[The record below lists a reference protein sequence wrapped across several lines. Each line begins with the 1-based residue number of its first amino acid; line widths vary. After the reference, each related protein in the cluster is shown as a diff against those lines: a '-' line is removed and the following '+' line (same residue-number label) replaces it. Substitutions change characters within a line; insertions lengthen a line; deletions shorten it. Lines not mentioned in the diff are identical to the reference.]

1 MITRKTKRAFVAS
14 LTVAGFIAAGFTAPA
29 HAARSTVV
37 IHETNAFTSLNNGT
51 PDTNLTTNADIAY
64 VSGAGFNYYD
74 DHKTLV
80 QNTTFGTYAITK
92 NSAKDFRVTYTIK
105 AGRLWSDGTPITAV
119 DLLLSH
125 VLASSEYSIKAG
137 LGDPGDAKVS
147 PAFNSLGYGGTY
159 DDNIVGLPT
168 LSADKMSLTLQYKNP
183 IPNWDLYGPGP
194 SPVHTLIEMANG
206 KKALG
211 TVAENN
217 AATDAFLKAVTSN
230 DTATLKKIAKIW
242 SNDYNI
248 TQIDA
253 STNPLLL
260 VSNGGYIVSSAI
272 TNQSLTLKKNEKYNS
287 GPAIQGG
294 IDTLI
299 FRFIA
304 DGTAASQALAN
315 GEIDLYSGQA
325 TADAVTQLKAIKG
338 VSVANGTSACYEH
351 IDLRTGATFGTTS
364 TYNGPFSDK
373 SAAGKDLRKAFL
385 LAYPRE
391 EIVSK
396 IVVPV
401 NSAAVVP
408 SSTFVLPGQTNYS
421 KITSGNG
428 SAVYSAGTQAD
439 RTAQALRLVKK
450 YYPTASAT
458 NAVVKVNLMVPA
470 SNARR
475 AAEAALVVPA
485 LKKAGFDV
493 TASVTAGWSGK
504 LNDSSFDAEF
514 YAWCPSSVTQAGTNA
529 NFASDGT
536 NNHMGWNIPTLDA
549 VLKQLQNKL
558 PDASVDA
565 KIIEA
570 ERIINQN
577 ALTAAIFQHPA
588 VTAYNSTLKNVKPAP
603 LSPNLVWNYWEW
615 SY

>member
-1 MITRKTKRAFVAS
+1 MNTRLTKRSFVAS
-14 LTVAGFIAAGFTAPA
+14 FAVAGVIVSGFIAPA

-37 IHETNAFTSLNNGT
+37 IHETNAFTSLNTGT
-51 PDTNLTTNADIAY
+51 PDTNLTTNTDIAY
-64 VSGAGFNYYD
+64 VSGSGFNYYD
-74 DHKTLV
+74 DHKSLIP
-80 QNTTFGTYAITK
+80 NTTFGSYAIVK
-92 NSAKDFRVTYTIK
+92 NSAHDFRVKYTIK
-105 AGRLWSDGTPITAV
+105 PGRVWSDGTPITAG

-125 VLASSEYSIKAG
+125 VLNSSAYSVKAG
-137 LGDPGDAKVS
+137 LGDPKDEKNT
-147 PAFNSLGYGGTY
+147 PAFNSINYGGTY
-159 DDNIVGLPT
+159 DDNIAGLPT
-168 LSADKMSLTLQYKNP
+168 ISADNLSLTLQYKNP

-194 SPVHTLIEMANG
+194 SPVHTLIEMGNG

-217 AATDAFLKAVTSN
+217 AATAAFVKAVTSY

-248 TQIDA
+248 TQIDS

-260 VSNGGYIVSSAI
+260 VSNGGYIPTSAI
-272 TNQSLTLKKNEKYNS
+272 TNQSLTLKKNQKYNS
-287 GPAIQGG
+287 GPAIEGG
-294 IDTLI
+294 IETLI

-325 TADAVTQLKAIKG
+325 TADAVSQLKALKG
-338 VSVANGTSACYEH
+338 VSVANGVSACYEH
-351 IDLRTGATFGTTS
+351 LDLRTGPAYGTKN
-364 TYNGPFSDK
+364 TYNGPFADTTP
-373 SAAGKDLRKAFL
+373 AGKELRKAFL

-408 SSTFVLPGQTNYS
+408 SSTFVLPGQSNYA
-421 KITSGNG
+421 KITAGNG
-428 SAVYSAGTQAD
+428 SSIYSAGTQAA
-439 RTAQALRLVKK
+439 RTAQALRIVQK
-450 YYPTASAT
+450 YYPKASAT
-458 NAVVKVNLMVPA
+458 NPVVKINLMVP
-470 SNARR
+470 SPNARR
-475 AAEAALVVPA
+475 ASEAALVVPA
-485 LKKAGFDV
+485 LAKAGFAV
-493 TASVTAGWSGK
+493 TAAATTGWSAK
-504 LNDSSFDAEF
+504 RPDSEFDAEF
-514 YAWCPSSVTQAGTNA
+514 YAWCPSSVLQAGTNA
-529 NFASDGT
+529 NFQSDGG
-536 NNHMGWNIPTLDA
+536 NNVMGWNIPALDT
-549 VLKQLQNKL
+549 VLKQLQAKL

-565 KIIEA
+565 KIIQA
-570 ERIINQN
+570 ERIINAN
-577 ALTAAIFQHPA
+577 ALTAALFQHPA

>member
-1 MITRKTKRAFVAS
+1 MNSRPSKRVFVA
-14 LTVAGFIAAGFTAPA
+14 LTVAGFIAAGFVAPA

-64 VSGAGFNYYD
+64 VSGSGFNYYD
-74 DHKTLV
+74 DHKTLIP
-80 QNTTFGTYAITK
+80 NTTFGTYAITK
-92 NSAKDFRVTYTIK
+92 NSAHDFRVTYTVK
-105 AGRLWSDGTPITAV
+105 PGRVWSDGTPITGV

-125 VLASSEYSIKAG
+125 VLSSSAYSIKAG
-137 LGDPGDAKVS
+137 LGDPKDAKVS

-168 LSADKMSLTLQYKNP
+168 LSADKMSVTLQYKNP

-194 SPVHTLIEMANG
+194 TPVHALVEMANG

-211 TVAENN
+211 TLAENT
-217 AATDAFLKAVTSN
+217 AATDAFLKAVTTYDS
-230 DTATLKKIAKIW
+230 ATLKKIAKIW

-260 VSNGGYIVSSAI
+260 VGNGGYIVSSAI
-272 TNQSLTLKKNEKYNS
+272 TNQSLTLKKNDKYNS

-294 IDTLI
+294 IDTLV
-299 FRFIA
+299 FRFIS

-315 GEIDLYSGQA
+315 GELDLYSGQA
-325 TADAVTQLKAIKG
+325 TADAVSQLKALKG
-338 VSVANGTSACYEH
+338 VTVANGVSACYEH
-351 IDLRTGATFGTTS
+351 IDLRAGAAFGTKD
-364 TYNGPFSDK
+364 TYTGPFADS
-373 SAAGKDLRKAFL
+373 SPGGKALRKAFL

-428 SAVYSAGTQAD
+428 SSVFSAGTQAA
-439 RTAQALRLVKK
+439 RTAQALRIVQSV
-450 YYPTASAT
+450 YPKASAT

-470 SNARR
+470 NNARR

-485 LKKAGFDV
+485 LAKAGFAV
-493 TASVTAGWSGK
+493 TASVTTGWSGK
-504 LNDSSFDAEF
+504 LNDTSFDAEF

-529 NFASDGT
+529 NFQSDGT
-536 NNHMGWNIPTLDA
+536 NNHMGWNIAALDS
-549 VLKQLQNKL
+549 VLKQLQAKL

-565 KIIEA
+565 KIIQA
-570 ERIINQN
+570 ERLINQN

-588 VTAYNSTLKNVKPAP
+588 VTAYNSTLKNVMPAP

>member
-1 MITRKTKRAFVAS
+1 MNSRPSKRVFVA
-14 LTVAGFIAAGFTAPA
+14 LTVAGFIAAGFVAPA

-64 VSGAGFNYYD
+64 VSGSGFNYYD
-74 DHKTLV
+74 DHKTLIL
-80 QNTTFGTYAITK
+80 NTTFGTYAITK
-92 NSAKDFRVTYTIK
+92 NSAHDFRVTYTVK
-105 AGRLWSDGTPITAV
+105 PGRVWSDGTPITGV

-125 VLASSEYSIKAG
+125 ILSSSAYSVKAG
-137 LGDPGDAKVS
+137 LGDPKDEKTS

-168 LSADKMSLTLQYKNP
+168 LSADKMSVTLQYKNP

-194 SPVHTLIEMANG
+194 SPVHALVEMANG

-211 TVAENN
+211 TLAENN
-217 AATDAFLKAVTSN
+217 AATDAFLKAVTTS
-230 DTATLKKIAKIW
+230 DSATLKKIAKIW

-260 VSNGGYIVSSAI
+260 VGNGGYIVSSAI
-272 TNQSLTLKKNEKYNS
+272 TNQSLTLKKNDKYNS

-294 IDTLI
+294 IDTLV
-299 FRFIA
+299 FRFIS

-315 GEIDLYSGQA
+315 GELDLYSGQA
-325 TADAVTQLKAIKG
+325 TADAVSQLKALKG
-338 VSVANGTSACYEH
+338 VTVANGVSACYEH
-351 IDLRTGATFGTTS
+351 IDLRTGPTFGTKD
-364 TYNGPFSDK
+364 TYTGPFADS
-373 SAAGKDLRKAFL
+373 SSGGKALRKAFL
-385 LAYPRE
+385 LAYPRD

-408 SSTFVLPGQTNYS
+408 ASTFVLPGQTNYS
-421 KITSGNG
+421 KVTSGNG
-428 SAVYSAGTQAD
+428 SAAFSTGTQAD
-439 RTAQALRLVKK
+439 RTAQALRIVQSI
-450 YYPTASAT
+450 YPKASAT
-458 NAVVKVNLMVPA
+458 NAVVKVNLMVP
-470 SNARR
+470 SNNARR

-485 LKKAGFDV
+485 LAKAGFAV

-529 NFASDGT
+529 NFQSDGT
-536 NNHMGWNIPTLDA
+536 NNHMGWNIPSLDG
-549 VLKQLQNKL
+549 VLKQLQAKL

-565 KIIEA
+565 KIIQA
-570 ERIINQN
+570 ERLINAN